1 MRLLLACGVFFMAA
15 GAAPAQTLGPAS
27 LQSLNFLLGTWAAEG
42 AGPLPQI
49 TEFRWIR
56 RQENPMVVGGRWTC
70 DVYNCPWCVTRG
82 IMVAYYDT
90 ASSEVRVRFA
100 EKTPWAAGFRMVSAH
115 PGSAQFMSVAEPGRH
130 TYRLT
135 CKLTIEERSLDH
147 ARRSGARS
155 RKCLLYGRSLE
166 LSPPFSGNAQPERRR
181 VFDVQMRGARFP
193 VNSRP
198 IS

>member
-1 MRLLLACGVFFMAA
+1 MRLLLACGVFFMAP

-56 RQENPMVVGGRWTC
+56 RQENPMVVGGRWTG

-115 PGSAQFMSVAEPGRH
+115 PGSAQFMSVAEPSRH

-135 CKLTIEERSLDH
+135 CKLQSRNVLLITLEEAVPDRENAFSTV
-147 ARRSGARS
+147 ARWSFHRLFLVTPSRSGGGCLTFRCVAPDS
-155 RKCLLYGRSLE
+155 R
-166 LSPPFSGNAQPERRR
+166 
-181 VFDVQMRGARFP
+181 
-193 VNSRP
+193 
-198 IS
+198 

>member
-1 MRLLLACGVFFMAA
+1 MRLLLACGVFFMAP

-27 LQSLNFLLGTWAAEG
+27 LQSLNFLLGTWAADG

-56 RQENPMVVGGRWTC
+56 RQENPMVVGGRWTG

-90 ASSEVRVRFA
+90 ASSEVRVAFRRKNA
-100 EKTPWAAGFRMVSAH
+100 VGGGFPYGVCAPRVSAVYERRRAKPPH
-115 PGSAQFMSVAEPGRH
+115 LPPNLQA
-130 TYRLT
+130 
-135 CKLTIEERSLDH
+135 TIEERSLDH